1 MGRRGPKP
9 KTAEARELD
18 DASHR
23 PAKTP
28 GSIRYLERVPDP
40 PARLGRYG
48 RELWIQ
54 SCETLVDRQMLS
66 VSDLTGLQIYCHAFD
81 EWCEADDDI
90 RKNGYAAVSGESG
103 YEYQRPSV
111 KRRSEAAKT
120 LREWSSRFGLTPLDR
135 AGVELP
141 IRNETPPSSDP
152 LADSLPSKPKAPPA
166 PPPAK
171 KKSSRGR
178 T

>member
-28 GSIRYLERVPDP
+28 GSIRYLERVPSSPQD
-40 PARLGRYG
+40 LGEYG
-48 RELWIQ
+48 EILWKQ
-54 SCETLVDRQMLS
+54 VCGALLERQMLS
-66 VSDLTGLQIYCHAFD
+66 AVDLIGIEIYCRAYQD
-81 EWCEADDDI
+81 WREADDDI
-90 RKNGYAAVSGESG
+90 AEKGYAGFTDKG
-103 YEYQRPSV
+103 YEYPRPSV

-171 KKSSRGR
+171 KKPSRGR